1 MNKSMIFVLVSSMLS
16 AGVWAGPP
24 GQNTNGSKTIS
35 VSDSVI
41 GADSCL
47 NIASDFA
54 NDSASDSSMAAM
66 GDAMSEALSYIDI
79 SYSGGVTL
87 DMTRHGNNGA
97 VHQVELNAS
106 MDSGTLFAQ
115 IATSEAHGSSDAWSY
130 SNAEAQAAAQM
141 IAQAYMSVFQGIDFK
156 IDLTVIEI
164 RVKVGTQATASAV
177 AGVEGSTESEAGAG
191 SQGGADGSGSGYA
204 GANGGSLSSSGSS
217 FYVQGANIEEFS
229 THMTAASG
237 TVFNVQTAALS
248 QVYADAMATSFAY
261 AMAEA
266 SAQAQAAGQLTFEW
280 DLPILGSGSLPI
292 VTDFDSA
299 TNAAQEIANAAQA
312 IAVYAQA
319 AATSSASALGGSSV
333 NMGMTVK
340 YENLPGT
347 TDLLEIVG
355 SGSLA
360 LDCSQ
365 ASASASA
372 SANTGN

>member
-106 MDSGTLFAQ
+106 MGSGMLFAQ
-115 IATSEAHGSSDAWSY
+115 VASSDAQGNSDAGSY
-130 SNAEAQAAAQM
+130 SSAEAQAAAAM
-141 IAQAYMSVFQGIDFK
+141 IAQAFMSVFQGIDFD
-156 IDLTVIEI
+156 IDLVVTDITVKI
-164 RVKVGTQATASAV
+164 GTEATAAGIAGVDGSAV
-177 AGVEGSTESEAGAG
+177 SGSSSGSESG
-191 SQGGADGSGSGYA
+191 SDGSGSGSA
-204 GANGGSLSSSGSS
+204 GANGGLSSSGSS
-217 FYVQGANIEEFS
+217 FYVHGANIEEFT

-237 TVFNVQTAALS
+237 IVFDVQTSALA
-248 QVYADAMATSFAY
+248 QVYADAMATSLAV

-266 SAQAQAAGQLTFEW
+266 SAAAEASGQLTFEW
-280 DLPILGSGSLPI
+280 DLPIIGSGSLPI
-292 VTDFDSA
+292 VTTYDSA
-299 TNAAQEIANAAQA
+299 ADAAQQIVNAAHDIALSAE
-312 IAVYAQA
+312 A
-319 AATSSASALGGSSV
+319 AASSSASALGSAFV
-333 NMGMTVK
+333 DMGMMVY
-340 YENLPGT
+340 YENLPGND
-347 TDLLEIVG
+347 DLMEITGVG
-355 SGSLA
+355 SLS

-365 ASASASA
+365 ASANATATAS
-372 SANTGN
+372 TGG